1 MSKILTCKQKEHLA
15 LELIDYLI
23 DNGLFTDVTVYVNG
37 KSYGTY
43 DRENEKF
50 YYNDRD
56 HVVITEGKDP
66 RDCFEYVS
74 KDDILSMSFEGAL
87 YYALNGYSG
96 PYTVYDEIDKI
107 CEKYGCSFTLG
118 NAWNMTCY
126 YL

>member
-1 MSKILTCKQKEHLA
+1 MSKALTSEQKEQLA

-23 DNGLFTDVTVYVNG
+23 SKGLFTDVTAYVNG
-37 KSYGTY
+37 RSYGTY

-50 YYNDRD
+50 YYNDKN
-56 HVVITEGKDP
+56 HIVITENKDP

-74 KDDILSMSFEGAL
+74 KDNILSMSFEGPL
-87 YYALNGYSG
+87 YHVLNGYSG
-96 PYTVYDEIDKI
+96 PYTVYDEMGKI
-107 CEKYGCSFTLG
+107 CEKYGCYFELG